1 MVYTLRQVIII
12 KSFTEIYNSLK
23 QNFLE
28 RTNVDVAPRSVID
41 MFFKSVA
48 DMLHQIYDKIEE
60 NKKPYLFTNQK
71 GDELDATGYF
81 LQCPREE
88 EESDSN
94 YLYRLSNWTQRNAS
108 CNQQAILDKCKELK
122 YSSSQ
127 NYVPYTK
134 GIGTATIYVI
144 PLEYTDS
151 AITRALVEAQ
161 EKISPVMSPASIV
174 EFQVPDPKYIKVVAY
189 LDVKNGSDGEF
200 IKRTIK
206 ANIKDYINTIPP
218 GSSLYLGEINNI
230 GLDVDNVE
238 YFNVVQIFAN
248 NEEITNFEILQTIS
262 AKFLFDQI
270 IYWEVEN

>member
-1 MVYTLRQVIII
+1 MSTI
-12 KSFTEIYNSLK
+12 KSFSEIYNNLK

-41 MFFKSVA
+41 MFFKAIA
-48 DMLHQIYDKIEE
+48 DMLHQIYDAIEE

-71 GDELDATGYF
+71 GDELDSTGFF

-88 EESDSN
+88 EESDEN
-94 YLYRLSNWTQRNAS
+94 YLFRLSNWTQRNAT

-134 GIGTATIYVI
+134 GVGTATIYVI
-144 PLEYTDS
+144 PLEYS
-151 AITRALVEAQ
+151 EGPIARALTEAQ
-161 EKISPVMSPASIV
+161 EKLSPIVSPSSII
-174 EFQVPDPKYIKVVAY
+174 EFKIPEPKYVKIVAY
-189 LDVKNGSDGEF
+189 LD
-200 IKRTIK
+200 IK
-206 ANIKDYINTIPP
+206 ANSDRESIKRSIQNQVKEYINTIAP
-218 GSSLYLGEINNI
+218 GTSLYLGEINNI
-230 GLDVDNVE
+230 GLDTEGVE

-248 NEEITNFEILQTIS
+248 DEEITDFEILQTID

-270 IYWEVEN
+270 IYWEVEK

>member
-1 MVYTLRQVIII
+1 MSTI
-12 KSFTEIYNSLK
+12 KSFSEIYNSLK
-23 QNFLE
+23 QNFLD

-41 MFFKSVA
+41 MFFKSIA
-48 DMLHQIYDKIEE
+48 DMLHQIYDVIEE

-71 GDELDATGYF
+71 GEELDSTGFF

-88 EESDSN
+88 EESDEN
-94 YLYRLSNWTQRNAS
+94 YLFRLSNWTQRSAT

-134 GIGTATIYVI
+134 GVGTATIYVI
-144 PLEYTDS
+144 PLEYTES
-151 AITRALVEAQ
+151 AITRALIEAQ
-161 EKISPVMSPASIV
+161 ERLSPVVSPASIID
-174 EFQVPDPKYIKVVAY
+174 FKVPEPKYIKIVAY
-189 LDVKNGSDGEF
+189 LD
-200 IKRTIK
+200 IK
-206 ANIKDYINTIPP
+206 ANSDRESIKRSIQNLTKEYINTIAP

-230 GLDVDNVE
+230 GLDTEGVE

-248 NEEITNFEILQTIS
+248 DEEITDFEILQTID

-270 IYWEVEN
+270 IYWEVEK

>member
-1 MVYTLRQVIII
+1 
-12 KSFTEIYNSLK
+12 
-23 QNFLE
+23 
-28 RTNVDVAPRSVID
+28 

-144 PLEYTDS
+144 PLDYTDT

-174 EFQVPDPKYIKVVAY
+174 EFQVPDPKYIKIVAY
-189 LDVKNGSDGEF
+189 LDIKNGSDSEN

-206 ANIKDYINTIPP
+206 AQIKDYINTIPP
-218 GSSLYLGEINNI
+218 GTSLYLGEINNI

>member
-1 MVYTLRQVIII
+1 MSTI
-12 KSFTEIYNSLK
+12 KSFSEIYNNLK

-41 MFFKSVA
+41 MFFKAIA
-48 DMLHQIYDKIEE
+48 DMLHQIYDVIEE

-71 GDELDATGYF
+71 GDELDSTGFF

-88 EESDSN
+88 EESDEN
-94 YLYRLSNWTQRNAS
+94 YLFRLSNWTQRNAT

-134 GIGTATIYVI
+134 GVGTATIYVI
-144 PLEYTDS
+144 PLEYS
-151 AITRALVEAQ
+151 EGPITRALTEAQ
-161 EKISPVMSPASIV
+161 EKLSPIVSPSSII
-174 EFQVPDPKYIKVVAY
+174 EFKIPEPKYVKIVAY
-189 LDVKNGSDGEF
+189 LD
-200 IKRTIK
+200 IK
-206 ANIKDYINTIPP
+206 ANSDRESIKRSIQNQVKEYINTIAP
-218 GSSLYLGEINNI
+218 GTSLYLGEINNI
-230 GLDVDNVE
+230 GLDTEGVE

-248 NEEITNFEILQTIS
+248 DEEITDFEILQTID

-270 IYWEVEN
+270 IYWEVEK

>member
-1 MVYTLRQVIII
+1 VITI
-12 KSFTEIYNSLK
+12 KSFSEIYNALK

-28 RTNVDVAPRSVID
+28 RTNVDVAPRSTID
-41 MFFKSVA
+41 MFFKAVS
-48 DMLHQIYDKIEE
+48 DMIHQVYNVIEE

-71 GDELDATGYF
+71 GEELDATGYF

-94 YLYRLSNWTQRNAS
+94 YLYRLSNWTQRNAA

-134 GIGTATIYVI
+134 GVGTATIYVI
-144 PLEYTDS
+144 PLDYSDG
-151 AITRALVEAQ
+151 AISRALIEAQ
-161 EKISPVMSPASIV
+161 EKVSPVLSPSSIV
-174 EFQVPDPKYIKVVAY
+174 NFEVPEPKYIKIVSY
-189 LDVKNGSDGEF
+189 LDVKVNSDKEN
-200 IKRTIK
+200 IKRLIQDQVK
-206 ANIKDYINTIPP
+206 QYINSIAP
-218 GSSLYLGEINNI
+218 GNSLYLGQINNI
-230 GLDVDNVE
+230 GLDTENVE

-248 NEEITNFEILQTIS
+248 DEEITDFEILQTIT

-270 IYWEVEN
+270 IFWEVEN

>member
-1 MVYTLRQVIII
+1 M
-12 KSFTEIYNSLK
+12 EIYESIK

-28 RTNVDVAPRSVID
+28 RTGIDIAPRSAID
-41 MFFKSVA
+41 MFLKSIS
-48 DMLHQIYDKIEE
+48 DILRQIYEEIEA
-60 NKKPYLFTNQK
+60 NKKPYLFTKQE
-71 GDELDATGYF
+71 GDELDSTGYF

-88 EESDSN
+88 GESDNN

-134 GIGTATIYVI
+134 GVGTATLYVI
-144 PLEYTDS
+144 PLDYSDGG
-151 AITRALVEAQ
+151 IVRALTEAQ
-161 EKISPVMSPASIV
+161 EKVSPVVSPASIM
-174 EFQVPDPKYIKVVAY
+174 EFKVPEPQYVKVVAY
-189 LDVKNGSDGEF
+189 LDVKSGSDKEF
-200 IKRTIK
+200 IKREILEQIK
-206 ANIKDYINTIPP
+206 EYINTIPP

-230 GLDVDNVE
+230 GLDTENVE

-248 NEEITNFEILQTIS
+248 DNEITNFEILQTIT